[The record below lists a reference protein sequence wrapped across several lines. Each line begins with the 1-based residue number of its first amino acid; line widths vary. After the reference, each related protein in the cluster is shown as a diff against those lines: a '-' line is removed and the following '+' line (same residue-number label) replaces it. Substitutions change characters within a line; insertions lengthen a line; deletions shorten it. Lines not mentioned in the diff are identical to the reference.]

1 MHSGADLEGGG
12 GGRYISLPSGIGP
25 PADSKGPS
33 LYYFEIST
41 FGDGP

>member
-25 PADSKGPS
+25 AVSKGPS